1 MTSDDDRT
9 EEVED
14 KGGIG
19 AEGGESGTKDRL
31 PGAPG
36 APDDDT
42 PLGDTD
48 QHSQVPTPPMK
59 R

>member
-1 MTSDDDRT
+1 MTDDEKT

-19 AEGGESGTKDRL
+19 AEGGDNENAESL
-31 PGAPG
+31 PPL
-36 APDDDT
+36 PSKDDDT

-48 QHSQVPTPPMK
+48 QHSQVPSPPAQSG
-59 R
+59 